1 MLAPM
6 WHHRARK
13 LRSVIARPKHVKRGS
28 VNRVKSGFCPG
39 RRSFSGEW
47 AEMRPRS
54 RTKRS
59 GFSLLAVL
67 FGVAAITIILG
78 VALPSMTNAIANVKL
93 RASMTSVS
101 GLLQN
106 TRMLAVKL
114 NRTMTARYLVRTT
127 SPLGLV
133 YYAKSATDSSALT
146 GSNPQVELEA
156 PITPY
161 TTPTG
166 GGAPAAISTTT
177 LGFTPQTGDPSFN
190 SRGLP
195 CSYSGGTCTSNGFI
209 AYYKDDRISSS
220 SGWSAISISPAGRIK
235 RWFWNESA
243 WTD

>member
-1 MLAPM
+1 
-6 WHHRARK
+6 
-13 LRSVIARPKHVKRGS
+13 
-28 VNRVKSGFCPG
+28 
-39 RRSFSGEW
+39 
-47 AEMRPRS
+47 
-54 RTKRS
+54 
-59 GFSLLAVL
+59 
-67 FGVAAITIILG
+67 
-78 VALPSMTNAIANVKL
+78 VKL

>member
-28 VNRVKSGFCPG
+28 VNGVKSGFCPG
-39 RRSFSGEW
+39 RRSFSGAW

-59 GFSLLAVL
+59 GCSLLAVL
-67 FGVAAITIILG
+67 IGVAAITIILG

-127 SPLGLV
+127 SPLGLL

-146 GSNPQVELEA
+146 WSDRQVELEA
-156 PITPY
+156 PITPF

-166 GGAPAAISTTT
+166 AGEPAAISTTT

-190 SRGLP
+190 HAVCPVHIL
-195 CSYSGGTCTSNGFI
+195 
-209 AYYKDDRISSS
+209 
-220 SGWSAISISPAGRIK
+220 AGHVRL
-235 RWFWNESA
+235 
-243 WTD
+243 TDLSLITK

>member
-1 MLAPM
+1 
-6 WHHRARK
+6 
-13 LRSVIARPKHVKRGS
+13 
-28 VNRVKSGFCPG
+28 
-39 RRSFSGEW
+39 
-47 AEMRPRS
+47 MRPRS

-78 VALPSMTNAIANVKL
+78 VALPSMTNAIANVKV
-93 RASMTSVS
+93 RGNMTSVS

-106 TRMLAVKL
+106 TRILAVKL

-127 SPLGLV
+127 SPFGLV
-133 YYAKSATDSSALT
+133 YYAKNATDSSPLA
-146 GSNPQVELEA
+146 SSDPQVELEA
-156 PITPY
+156 PITRY

-166 GGAPAAISTTT
+166 ASAPAAINTTT

>member
-1 MLAPM
+1 M
-6 WHHRARK
+6 WHHGARK
-13 LRSVIARPKHVKRGS
+13 LRSVIARPKHLNCRS
-28 VNRVKSGFCPG
+28 VNRSVCSG

-47 AEMRPRS
+47 AEMRPHS

-59 GFSLLAVL
+59 GFSVQEVLVAVE
-67 FGVAAITIILG
+67 AITIILTMT
-78 VALPSMTNAIANVKL
+78 LPIMTNSIPNVKL

-106 TRMLAVKL
+106 TRILAVKL
-114 NRTMTARYLVRTT
+114 NGTMTARYLVRTT
-127 SPLGLV
+127 SPFGLI
-133 YYAKSATDSSALT
+133 YYAKRATDSSWLAV
-146 GSNPQVELEA
+146 SDPQVALEA

-177 LGFTPQTGDPSFN
+177 LGFTPQTGDPSFD

-195 CSYSGGTCTSNGFI
+195 CSYSGPTCTPNGFI

-220 SGWSAISISPAGRIK
+220 SGWSAISISPAGRIR
-235 RWFWNESA
+235 RWFWNGSS

>member
-1 MLAPM
+1 M

-13 LRSVIARPKHVKRGS
+13 LRSVIAKPKHVKRGS
-28 VNRVKSGFCPG
+28 VNKVKSGFCPG

-156 PITPY
+156 PITRY
-161 TTPTG
+161 TNGSQCACRDKHDHTRFHTPNRR
-166 GGAPAAISTTT
+166 SVVQ
-177 LGFTPQTGDPSFN
+177 FT
-190 SRGLP
+190 R
-195 CSYSGGTCTSNGFI
+195 
-209 AYYKDDRISSS
+209 
-220 SGWSAISISPAGRIK
+220 SALFV
-235 RWFWNESA
+235 FWR
-243 WTD
+243 DMYV

>member
-1 MLAPM
+1 
-6 WHHRARK
+6 
-13 LRSVIARPKHVKRGS
+13 
-28 VNRVKSGFCPG
+28 
-39 RRSFSGEW
+39 
-47 AEMRPRS
+47 MRPRS

-133 YYAKSATDSSALT
+133 ASSD
-146 GSNPQVELEA
+146 PQVELEA

>member
-6 WHHRARK
+6 WWHHGARK
-13 LRSVIARPKHVKRGS
+13 LRSVIARPKHSNCRS
-28 VNRVKSGFCPG
+28 VNRSFCSG
-39 RRSFSGEW
+39 RRS
-47 AEMRPRS
+47 
-54 RTKRS
+54 
-59 GFSLLAVL
+59 
-67 FGVAAITIILG
+67 
-78 VALPSMTNAIANVKL
+78 
-93 RASMTSVS
+93 
-101 GLLQN
+101 
-106 TRMLAVKL
+106 
-114 NRTMTARYLVRTT
+114 
-127 SPLGLV
+127 
-133 YYAKSATDSSALT
+133 TDSSALAV
-146 GSNPQVELEA
+146 SDPQVALEA